1 MEYTALDTSSRQ
13 IRLLELHPGKLET
26 DLACS
31 FRIISLDDHS
41 ARYEALS
48 YVWGASTNIG
58 FIYVEGQRT
67 LITDN
72 LWRALRGLR
81 HPENQRLLW
90 VDALC
95 INQSDDDERSQQV
108 SLMHAIYT
116 QASSVEIWLG
126 ESFDNIELAS
136 RFFEDFASGVNR
148 AESVCSSSISI
159 GLHADDFDEDALEGD
174 AKKAFQT
181 LEAIQKVMQ
190 GSWWQRTWTVQE
202 FVLAKRSTFHC
213 GSHTFDGATLS
224 QVKWHLSNHD
234 QSCCDFDLSFEWDGL
249 LDILFRP
256 MDPFLALKTSR
267 INFVE
272 CVGNLRARDATNPR
286 DKIYGL
292 LGLGV
297 NDVADL
303 VQPDYSSPV
312 EKVYENFVISLLA
325 RTKNLDVLSHLTTDR
340 QGQIALP
347 SFVPDWT
354 MGLSKIDS
362 DDFVPEYWFQRPSLL
377 DLYNA
382 CNGNEVEFK
391 AEPGVLSIRGIVFDT
406 VQSIAS
412 GPWRDA
418 STMLLDPSKL
428 DELLEM
434 ANIPPKHAD
443 PVLKKRE
450 KFWAAMCAGILQIV
464 VHRPTRLDDLQVTE
478 PLSAF
483 HERTDCLREDQYGEI
498 PDLLQAA
505 WGASD
510 SETMEMIRDDSDTIE
525 QGRVIGAI
533 NIAHDRRRG
542 AVTRGGSIGLVPINA
557 RVGDVVAVFTGGR
570 VPIILRPEAGHFNV
584 VGDAYVYGIMDG
596 EAMQDVKELEWIELH

>member
-1 MEYTALDTSSRQ
+1 M
-13 IRLLELHPGKLET
+13 
-26 DLACS
+26 
-31 FRIISLDDHS
+31 
-41 ARYEALS
+41 
-48 YVWGASTNIG
+48 
-58 FIYVEGQRT
+58 
-67 LITDN
+67 
-72 LWRALRGLR
+72 
-81 HPENQRLLW
+81 LW
-90 VDALC
+90 VDALS
-95 INQSDDDERSQQV
+95 INQADDDERSQQV
-108 SLMHAIYT
+108 CLMRAIYT

-136 RFFEDFASGVNR
+136 RFFEEFASGANGP
-148 AESVCSSSISI
+148 ETVCSSSISI
-159 GLHADDFDEDALEGD
+159 SLHRDDFDEDALEGD
-174 AKKAFQT
+174 AKQAFQT
-181 LEAIQKVMQ
+181 LEAIKKFMQ

-224 QVKWHLSNHD
+224 QFRWHLSHHD
-234 QSCCDFDLSFEWDGL
+234 YSCCEFDLSFEWDGL

-267 INFVE
+267 TSFVE

-292 LGLGV
+292 LGLEV

-303 VQPDYSSPV
+303 VRPDYSLPV
-312 EKVYENFVISLLA
+312 EKVYENFVASLLA

-354 MGLSKIDS
+354 IGLSTIHS
-362 DDFVPEYWFQRPSLL
+362 DDFDPEYWSQRPSLL

-382 CNGNEVEFK
+382 CNGSEVDFK
-391 AEPGVLSIRGIVFDT
+391 AEPGVLSIRGILFDT
-406 VQSIAS
+406 VQNIAS

-443 PVLKKRE
+443 PVSKQRE
-450 KFWAAMCAGILQIV
+450 KFWIAICAGNLQKV
-464 VHRPTRLDDLQVTE
+464 VQQPARLDDLQATE

-483 HERTDCLREDQYGEI
+483 YERIDCLREDQYGGV
-498 PDLLQAA
+498 PDLLHAL
-505 WGASD
+505 WRASGD
-510 SETMEMIRDDSDTIE
+510 ELMEMTAQDDSDTIE
-525 QGRVIGAI
+525 QGRVVGAI

-570 VPIILRPEAGHFNV
+570 VPIILRPEAGHFTV

-596 EAMQDVKELEWIELH
+596 EAMQDAKELEWIELH